1 MLIAMIVDYS
11 GKSSFDLGPGSSTS
25 STSDQFAVV
34 LGVLAALSAFL
45 SALFA
50 LLWLY
55 SIFRNME

>member
-11 GKSSFDLGPGSSTS
+11 GKSSFDLGPGS